1 MNRLIA
7 LDWLRGLVMVLM
19 ALDHASIFYNPGRLA
34 LDSATTYTE
43 GVPLPPEQFL
53 TRWLT
58 HLCAPTFVFL
68 AGTVLALS
76 VDQRVARADPPQHID
91 RDLLI
96 RGAVVAS
103 FDLVFAPLIGGKWVL
118 QVMFAIG
125 ASLVL
130 MVALRRV
137 CDAWLL
143 LLALGWFVGGE
154 WLATHFWEPS
164 QRDPPVG
171 LAVLMAVYYS
181 PHLVILYPVL
191 PWLAVM
197 LSGWVFGRYLSKKGA
212 SPQNY
217 PVSLLALLGIVLF
230 WTYLVVRAANG
241 YGNMGLLRG
250 DESWVQWLHVSKY
263 PPSLSFITI
272 ELSIMALICA
282 LLMVLER
289 YIKPSRN
296 NLLVVFGQTPM
307 FFYFLHFSLLA
318 LSKGVLEVGG
328 AGGLAWAYGA
338 AAIVLTLLY
347 PFCRWYRN
355 YKFAHPQSLTRY
367 L

>member
-1 MNRLIA
+1 
-7 LDWLRGLVMVLM
+7 MVLM

-34 LDSATTYTE
+34 LDSATTYTA

-76 VDQRVARADPPQHID
+76 IHQRMARGDPPQHID

-125 ASLVL
+125 ASMVL

-137 CDAWLL
+137 GDAWLL
-143 LLALGWFVGGE
+143 ALALGWFLGGE
-154 WLATHFWEPS
+154 WLATQNWEPS

-181 PHLVILYPVL
+181 SHLVILYPVL
-191 PWLAVM
+191 PWLAIM
-197 LSGWVFGRYLSKKGA
+197 LSGWLFGRYLSKKGA
-212 SPQNY
+212 ASPQDY
-217 PVSLLALLGIVLF
+217 PVRSLALLGVVLV
-230 WTYLVVRAANG
+230 WTFIVVRAANG
-241 YGNMGLLRG
+241 YGNMGLLRD
-250 DESWVQWLHVSKY
+250 DEGWVQWLHVSKY
-263 PPSLSFITI
+263 PPSLSFMTI
-272 ELSIMALICA
+272 ELGLMALICGV
-282 LLMVLER
+282 LMVLER

-296 NLLVVFGQTPM
+296 NLLVVFGQTPLC
-307 FFYFLHFSLLA
+307 FYFLHFSILA
-318 LSKGVLEVGG
+318 LSASVLGIGG

-338 AAIVLTLLY
+338 AAIVLTVLY
-347 PFCRWYRN
+347 PFCRSYRN

-367 L
+367 F

>member
-1 MNRLIA
+1 
-7 LDWLRGLVMVLM
+7 MVLM

-34 LDSATTYTE
+34 LDSATTYTA

-76 VDQRVARADPPQHID
+76 IHQRVARTDPPQHID

-96 RGAVVAS
+96 RGAAVAS

-125 ASLVL
+125 ASMVL

-143 LLALGWFVGGE
+143 LLALGWFLGGE
-154 WLATHFWEPS
+154 WLATCIWDPS

-171 LAVLMAVYYS
+171 LAVLMTVYYS

-217 PVSLLALLGIVLF
+217 PVTLLALLGVVLL
-230 WTYLVVRAANG
+230 WTYIVVRAANG
-241 YGNMGLLRG
+241 YGNMGLFRN
-250 DESWVQWLHVSKY
+250 DEGWVQWLHVSKY
-263 PPSLSFITI
+263 PPSLSFVTI
-272 ELSIMALICA
+272 ELGLMALICVV
-282 LLMVLER
+282 LMVLER

-296 NLLVVFGQTPM
+296 NLLVVFGQTPL

-318 LSKGVLEVGG
+318 LSKGTLGVGS

-338 AAIVLTLLY
+338 AGIVLTVLY

-355 YKFAHPQSLTRY
+355 YKFANPQSLTRY

>member
-1 MNRLIA
+1 M
-7 LDWLRGLVMVLM
+7 
-19 ALDHASIFYNPGRLA
+19 
-34 LDSATTYTE
+34 
-43 GVPLPPEQFL
+43 
-53 TRWLT
+53 
-58 HLCAPTFVFL
+58 
-68 AGTVLALS
+68 LALS
-76 VDQRVARADPPQHID
+76 IHQRVARADPPQHID

-103 FDLVFAPLIGGKWVL
+103 FDLVFAPLIGGGKWVL

-125 ASLVL
+125 ASMVL

-137 CDAWLL
+137 CNAWLL

-171 LAVLMAVYYS
+171 LAVLMTVYYS

-212 SPQNY
+212 SPHNY
-217 PVSLLALLGIVLF
+217 PVGLLALLGVVLL
-230 WTYLVVRAANG
+230 WTYIVVRAAND
-241 YGNMGLLRG
+241 YGNMGLFRG
-250 DESWVQWLHVSKY
+250 DEGWVQWLHVSKY

-272 ELSIMALICA
+272 ELGLMALICVV
-282 LLMVLER
+282 LMVLER

-296 NLLVVFGQTPM
+296 NLLVVFGQTPL

-318 LSKGVLEVGG
+318 LSKGVLGVGS

-338 AAIVLTLLY
+338 AGIVLTVLY

-355 YKFAHPQSLTRY
+355 YKFANPQSLTRY
-367 L
+367 F